1 MNKKEMKEI
10 IKDAGKKRAD
20 EYRVYKKQVNEI
32 LDSLLEFLTPE
43 NNDKV
48 RDTLQLK
55 TKVESAGTYVQVSF
69 DSHKPKKF
77 IIAPD
82 MTDELEKLS
91 KIQWKLWD
99 SMFEFNIHDY
109 ENLNIVHMPSI
120 EADEASS
127 VEDPREK
134 LTEIIE
140 SWGEYTEEGKKKI
153 PELVDK
159 ILAVLPNN

>member
-1 MNKKEMKEI
+1 MNKKEMKAI

-32 LDSLLEFLTPE
+32 LDSLLELLTSE
-43 NNDKV
+43 NDDKV
-48 RDTLQLK
+48 RDTLRLK
-55 TKVESAGTYVQVSF
+55 TKVESDGIHVQVSF

-77 IIAPD
+77 IIAPN
-82 MTDELEKLS
+82 MTDEIEKLN
-91 KIQWKLWD
+91 KIQRKLWE
-99 SMFEFNIHDY
+99 SLFNFDTHAF
-109 ENLNIVHMPSI
+109 ENLNIVPIASI
-120 EADEASS
+120 EADEISS

>member
-1 MNKKEMKEI
+1 MNKKEMKAI

-32 LDSLLEFLTPE
+32 LDSLLELLTPE
-43 NNDKV
+43 NYDKI
-48 RDTLQLK
+48 RDTIQYK
-55 TKVESAGTYVQVSF
+55 TKVESDGTHVHVSF

-99 SMFEFNIHDY
+99 SMFNFNTHAF
-109 ENLNIVHMPSI
+109 ENISIVSMPSI
-120 EADEASS
+120 EADEVFAI
-127 VEDPREK
+127 EDPREK
-134 LTEIIE
+134 ITEIIE

-159 ILAVLPNN
+159 ILEVLPNN